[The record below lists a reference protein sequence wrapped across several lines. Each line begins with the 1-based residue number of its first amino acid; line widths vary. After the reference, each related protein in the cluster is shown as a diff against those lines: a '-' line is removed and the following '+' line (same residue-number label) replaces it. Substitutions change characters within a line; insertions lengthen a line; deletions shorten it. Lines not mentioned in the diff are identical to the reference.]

1 MFPNG
6 MIPTRSMY
14 IFLNGM
20 IWKEGPLAFF
30 CGYHGLGRSAGEGV
44 ERQAS
49 QPGKDRGGEVPHA
62 ARPPAAL
69 LTGGVSELAPPR
81 WADGVPGG
89 PPLARR
95 GRLRPL
101 LTAIRFCIL
110 LFQLAIPCASFLAAS
125 PFDVRKYTRHRD
137 NAVTFL
143 V

>member
-1 MFPNG
+1 M
-6 MIPTRSMY
+6 
-14 IFLNGM
+14 
-20 IWKEGPLAFF
+20 
-30 CGYHGLGRSAGEGV
+30 
-44 ERQAS
+44 
-49 QPGKDRGGEVPHA
+49 PHD

-69 LTGGVSELAPPR
+69 LTGGMSELAPR
-81 WADGVPGG
+81 GG
-89 PPLARR
+89 PTAFLADPRSPALARR
-95 GRLRPL
+95 GRLRSL

>member
-1 MFPNG
+1 
-6 MIPTRSMY
+6 MY
-14 IFLNGM
+14 IFPNGM
-20 IWKEGPLAFF
+20 IWKEGSLAVFG
-30 CGYHGLGRSAGEGV
+30 GYHGLGRSAGEGV
-44 ERQAS
+44 ERQAPS
-49 QPGKDRGGEVPHA
+49 PGKIVV
-62 ARPPAAL
+62 ARAPRCEISPTAL